1 MPFMPSFPRSFT
13 ELSVREHAPALSGVY
28 GISNAS
34 EWVYI
39 GVSDNIREAL
49 LKHLQE
55 TSTLLVT
62 RRPTGFSYETC
73 DRAGRLARQ
82 DQLVLEYEP
91 FCNRHAQGIPNH

>member
-1 MPFMPSFPRSFT
+1 M
-13 ELSVREHAPALSGVY
+13 LSGVY

-49 LKHLQE
+49 LEHLQE

-62 RRPTGFSYETC
+62 RQPTRFGYETC
-73 DRAGRLARQ
+73 DRTGRLARY
-82 DQLVLEYEP
+82 DRLVLEYEP
-91 FCNRHAQGIPNH
+91 FCNRDAQGSGDY